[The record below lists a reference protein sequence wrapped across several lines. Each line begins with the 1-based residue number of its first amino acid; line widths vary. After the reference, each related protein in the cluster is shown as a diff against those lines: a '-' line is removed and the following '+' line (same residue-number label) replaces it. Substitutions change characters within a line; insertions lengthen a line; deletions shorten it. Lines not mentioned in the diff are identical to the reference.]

1 VNDRQFAEPDPNPY
15 ANGYGSYGQ
24 QDGNPYSNPFAYG
37 YGQQDAKPEPNPT
50 PNPYGY
56 AEQEANQYQYN
67 YGQSSSEPMA
77 SNAGTPSYTL
87 APPPPHLPDYPT
99 LEQQHFQPKRRRPRL
114 GIMLVMLLLLISAGI
129 GGMLFI
135 SHSRSTTQSRST
147 STTNPITSNSNPS
160 ASGQITLSVTAH
172 PTIVIENDTGSIRV
186 HAGTGSDK
194 VILQSSK
201 SGSTTGSTAI
211 PSIPYTETSDHST
224 IVISLSASN
233 ANGYNLDVTVPVTS
247 DLKLYTN
254 ESNIFV
260 NGVKGQMN
268 LDTNSGTITVSYSTI
283 NTASIID
290 NNSGAITA
298 VRDTLNGN
306 VTLLNNSGTIT
317 FSGSI
322 TPSGNYQFTGN
333 GGLMDITLP
342 HDGTFHVDATANNST
357 VTSNFPGAAVQ
368 NGEIHANIGISPRA
382 KVTIYNNNGA
392 VALHAGNG
400 S

>member
-1 VNDRQFAEPDPNPY
+1 MNDRQFAEPDPNPY

-24 QDGNPYSNPFAYG
+24 QDGNPYPNPFTYG
-37 YGQQDAKPEPNPT
+37 YGQQDAKPEPSPT

-56 AEQEANQYQYN
+56 DEQEVNQYQYYN
-67 YGQSSSEPMA
+67 GQSSSEPMA
-77 SNAGTPSYTL
+77 SNASSPSYTL

-99 LEQQHFQPKRRRPRL
+99 LEQQHFQPRRRGPRL
-114 GIMLVMLLLLISAGI
+114 GILLIMLLLLIGGGI
-129 GGMLFI
+129 GSLLFL
-135 SHSRSTTQSRST
+135 SHSRSATQSRST
-147 STTNPITSNSNPS
+147 STTNPITSNPNPS
-160 ASGQITLSVTAH
+160 ATGQTILTVTTH

-201 SGSTTGSTAI
+201 SGSTTGSTTI
-211 PSIPYTETSDHST
+211 LSIPYTETSDQST

-233 ANGYNLDVTVPVTS
+233 ANGYNLDVTVPATS

-268 LDTNSGTITVSYSTI
+268 LDTNSGAITVSYSTI

-298 VRDTLNGN
+298 VRDTLIGA

-317 FSGSI
+317 FSGAI
-322 TPSGNYQFTGN
+322 NPSGNYQFTGN
-333 GGLMDITLP
+333 GGLLDITLP
-342 HDGTFHVDATANNST
+342 HDATFHVDATANNST
-357 VTSNFPGAAVQ
+357 VTSNFPNVRVQ

-392 VALHAGNG
+392 VAIHAGNG

>member
-1 VNDRQFAEPDPNPY
+1 MNDRQFADPDPDPY
-15 ANGYGSYGQ
+15 ANGYGNFGQ
-24 QDGNPYSNPFAYG
+24 QDDSPYSNPFASG
-37 YGQQDAKPEPNPT
+37 YGQQNAKPEPSPT

-56 AEQEANQYQYN
+56 AAQEANPYSYN
-67 YGQSSSEPMA
+67 NGQSSSDAIA
-77 SNAGTPSYTL
+77 SNGGIPSFTL
-87 APPPPHLPDYPT
+87 APPPPHLPEYPT
-99 LEQQHFQPKRRRPRL
+99 LAQQNFQAKRKGPRL
-114 GIMLVMLLLLISAGI
+114 GIFLVILLLLIGVGI
-129 GGMLFI
+129 GSMFFL
-135 SHSRSTTQSRST
+135 SRSRSTTQSRST
-147 STTNPITSNSNPS
+147 TTNPVTNNSNPS
-160 ASGQITLSVTAH
+160 ASGQTTLTVTTH

-194 VILQSSK
+194 VILQSSPNGTTT
-201 SGSTTGSTAI
+201 SSSTLSHV
-211 PSIPYTETSDHST
+211 PYVETSDHST
-224 IVISLSASN
+224 IVITLSSSN
-233 ANGYNLDVTVPVTS
+233 SSDLDVTVPVTS

-254 ESNIFV
+254 ETNIFV

-268 LDTNSGTITVSYSTI
+268 LVSNTGTITVSYSTI

-290 NNSGAITA
+290 NNTGAITA

-317 FSGSI
+317 FSGSVN
-322 TPSGNYQFTGN
+322 PSGNYHFTGN

-357 VTSNFPGAAVQ
+357 VTSNFPGVSVQ
-368 NGEIHANIGISPRA
+368 NGAIHANIGRSPST

-400 S
+400 G